1 MLSEFRACPRIGFQ
15 FPIIFLF
22 GWGAPIVAQGVMGDF
37 VQQEEREK
45 EIRFSSSSEARGR
58 IEPAEGKAAFCRSVN
73 VLRQRPPEDHEYVW
87 SARYFIPLDTKS
99 PSAFAVRLGLCV

>member
-58 IEPAEGKAAFCRSVN
+58 IEPAFEVYAVN
-73 VLRQRPPEDHEYVW
+73 TALVKRNPFTWLVL
-87 SARYFIPLDTKS
+87 S
-99 PSAFAVRLGLCV
+99 PSAHR